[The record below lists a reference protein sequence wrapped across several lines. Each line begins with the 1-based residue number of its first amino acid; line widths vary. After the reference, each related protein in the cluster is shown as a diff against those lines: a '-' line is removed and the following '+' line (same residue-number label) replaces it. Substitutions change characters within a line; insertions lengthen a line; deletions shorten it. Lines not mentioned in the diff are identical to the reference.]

1 MDSTLDFPI
10 AIYKDTELAIGDSNV
25 IEFAQAN
32 WGKYYLIM
40 PRNKYGTTRRGCAI
54 STTTCISDT
63 AVYNAIRKYQEDTNI
78 GNINIDND
86 IFTLEKNIL
95 FIKANHYQKTAITIY
110 TVEGLPLYTNG
121 TEKVINLYF

>member
-32 WGKYYLIM
+32 WGEYYLIM

-86 IFTLEKNIL
+86 IFTLEKKYIIHKGKSL
-95 FIKANHYQKTAITIY
+95 PKDRHHYLYSRRVAI
-110 TVEGLPLYTNG
+110 VHEWH
-121 TEKVINLYF
+121 